1 MRLKA
6 NDNQMPGLALRAAAI
21 RSSLTQARKDTDGI
35 RPGFHFVDHR
45 LAEPGI
51 GEGPGAEGREEPLR
65 TPGERAP
72 ELPLH
77 DIMVRLALSSGECV
91 RVAGAGA
98 RGTPPFT

>member
-51 GEGPGAEGREEPLR
+51 GEGPGAEGQEEDNPESKFTKNRKEKLR
-65 TPGERAP
+65 KQFIH
-72 ELPLH
+72 LL
-77 DIMVRLALSSGECV
+77 
-91 RVAGAGA
+91 
-98 RGTPPFT
+98 

>member
-1 MRLKA
+1 LFDLQLKLDDKYHLLRFQNKRKSIENNLCSNLRLKA

-51 GEGPGAEGREEPLR
+51 GEGPGAEGQEEGRR
-65 TPGERAP
+65 TPGDRA
-72 ELPLH
+72 H
-77 DIMVRLALSSGECV
+77 
-91 RVAGAGA
+91 
-98 RGTPPFT
+98 

>member
-6 NDNQMPGLALRAAAI
+6 DDNRKPGPD
-21 RSSLTQARKDTDGI
+21 LTGCGH
-35 RPGFHFVDHR
+35 PVM
-45 LAEPGI
+45 
-51 GEGPGAEGREEPLR
+51 GEGHGAEGREEPLR